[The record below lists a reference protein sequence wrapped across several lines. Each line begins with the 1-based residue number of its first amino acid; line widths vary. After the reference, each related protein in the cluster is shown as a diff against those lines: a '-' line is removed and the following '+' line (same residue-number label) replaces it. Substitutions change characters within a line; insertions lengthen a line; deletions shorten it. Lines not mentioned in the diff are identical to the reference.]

1 MISYTFMILLSIFMI
16 LYLASIYMVRRKDN
30 PYRGFILCLLVSSFI
45 PFTADGVVTM
55 TRYEKV
61 AEIGY
66 AVLYIGMDLMLFFLL
81 RFVMVYCGISHR
93 YKWYVWVF
101 RILTALDVISI
112 LNNFKF
118 KHVYTVIAI
127 VPETQAGKSVDAMT
141 AGSKWFSDRVYYGV
155 MGGTYYYVHGFLVI
169 VAVVSGIAM
178 LLWKASR
185 NAAIYWIRYFLIAL
199 SLLVSAIWTVS
210 VMISTSPV
218 DLSLIGYAITGL
230 LIVFFTFYYKPAT
243 LINNL
248 LSASLRSSDNG
259 IVLFDNSKKV
269 VFLNHSFAD
278 MFGIA
283 DDDFKGA
290 ARIFRDLVGGE
301 KIPNGSCRF
310 VRRIT
315 DEKTGND
322 VIYET
327 EVSDVYDSRHEYCGF
342 YVNVNDRTDE
352 EVELE
357 KERFLASH
365 DSLTGLYNLSAL
377 YRLTDEKLA
386 AGGDREY
393 VAVVTNISGFK
404 VINDVFG
411 TERADDLLKQIAD
424 KLTEVTGPKDIVGR
438 VTADRF
444 GLFMEKEDFDPSK
457 FTALCKSVHIDGGD
471 NKYPVSMHVGV
482 CVTGE
487 SKLTSQTVFDR
498 AFFAIDGIKNDMQR
512 VMAYYDRSVRDSIVW
527 EQMITGSIH
536 DAIRDGEIIPYIQ
549 AQVASDEVKGGEVL
563 IRWNHKKEGLLP
575 PGKFLCVLEKTGLI
589 VDADRYIWE
598 TSCKILGKWNNEGRD
613 DMYLSVNISPKDF
626 FFTDVYGD
634 ITGYVGKY
642 GIRPEQLRLEITET
656 AMLNNEGS
664 VQDTIKALRRDGF
677 IVEMDDFGSGYSSLN
692 TLKNLPVDVIKVDMM
707 FLRNIPDADTY
718 LKSTIILSNVIN
730 MGLEMG
736 LTVITEGV
744 ETQEQKNF
752 LEECGCRAFQGYY
765 FSKPIPVEEFE
776 DKFMGKKP

>member
-1 MISYTFMILLSIFMI
+1 MISYTFMILLSVFMI
-16 LYLASIYMVRRKDN
+16 LYLASIYSVKKKEN
-30 PYRGFILCLLVSSFI
+30 PYKGFILCLLVSSLVPLI
-45 PFTADGVVTM
+45 ADGVVTM

-66 AVLYIGMDLMLFFLL
+66 AVFYIGMDIMLFFLL
-81 RFVMVYCGISHR
+81 RFVMVYCEIPHR

-101 RILTALDVISI
+101 RILTTLDIISI
-112 LNNFKF
+112 INNFRYG
-118 KHVYTVIAI
+118 HVYKIVTI
-127 VPETQAGKSVDAMT
+127 VPETKPISDIDAIT
-141 AGSKWFSDRVYYGV
+141 AGTTWFSDRIYYGI

-169 VAVVSGIAM
+169 IAVLSGVAM

-185 NAAIYWIRYFLIAL
+185 NAAIYWIRYFLIAI

-210 VMISTSPV
+210 VMISTGPV
-218 DLSLIGYAITGL
+218 DVSFIGYAITGL
-230 LIVFFTFYYKPAT
+230 LIVYFTFYYKPAT

-248 LSASLRSSDNG
+248 LSASIRSSDKG
-259 IVLFDNSKKV
+259 IVLFDNTKKV
-269 VFLNHSFAD
+269 VFLNQSFAD
-278 MFGIA
+278 MFGIDA
-283 DDDFKGA
+283 DDFKA
-290 ARIFRDLVGGE
+290 AASIFRNLVGRE
-301 KIPNGSCRF
+301 KIPSGSYRF

-327 EVSDVYDSRHEYCGF
+327 EVSDVYDSRREYCGF
-342 YVNVNDRTDE
+342 YVNVDDRTDD

-365 DSLTGLYNLSAL
+365 DPLTGLYNLSAL

-386 AGGDREY
+386 GKGNKEY
-393 VAVVTNISGFK
+393 VAVVSNISGFK

-411 TERADDLLKQIAD
+411 TERADELLRQIAG
-424 KLTEVTGPKDIVGR
+424 KLTELTGPGDIVGR

-444 GLFMEKEDFDPSK
+444 GLFLEKEDFDPAR
-457 FTALCKSVHIDGGD
+457 FTSLCRSIYIDGGE

-482 CVTGE
+482 CVTDE
-487 SKLTSQTVFDR
+487 SGLTSQAVFDR
-498 AFFAIDGIKNDMQR
+498 AFFAIDGIKDDMQR
-512 VMAYYDRSVRDSIVW
+512 VMAYYDKSARDTVVW
-527 EQMITGSIH
+527 EQMISGSIH

-549 AQVASDEVKGGEVL
+549 AQVTSDKVKGGEVL
-563 IRWNHKKEGLLP
+563 IRWNHKPEGLLP
-575 PGKFLCVLEKTGLI
+575 PGKFLDVLEKTGLI
-589 VDADRYIWE
+589 VDTDRYMWE
-598 TSCKILGKWNNEGRD
+598 TSCKILGRWNSEGYD

-656 AMLNNEGS
+656 AMLGNEGS
-664 VQDTIKALRRDGF
+664 VQDTIRALRRDGF

-718 LKSTIILSNVIN
+718 LKSKIILSNVIN

-744 ETQEQKNF
+744 ETEEQKSF
-752 LEECGCRAFQGYY
+752 LEDCGCRTFQGYY
-765 FSKPIPVEEFE
+765 FSKPVPVEEFE
-776 DKFMGKKP
+776 EKFMGKKS